1 MIQTEAQ
8 RQFYLGAAG
17 IRLWYAREPLPGA
30 APSPEFV
37 FPEPEEPRHPPVPG
51 DVPSPAASSSAGSV
65 PSPMTDQQGSQRIAN
80 LQALMADK
88 SAPETSETQAEL
100 RSTQPPRPKAVEP
113 DADVAAALPSR
124 GETAPLVSLSM
135 GVFSDDRYILVAQ
148 VSREASMR
156 LQETLARNILKSLGV
171 GSVGN
176 PEWVHWPVFNNRL
189 VPGNTLHDLKSV
201 MAQVMGDCNEKKV
214 VALGSLEVG
223 KGNNWLADVLQRAV
237 DVECEHTLAELAGD
251 PGLKR
256 VLWQQLKSLAAS

>member
-37 FPEPEEPRHPPVPG
+37 FPEQEEPRHPPVPG
-51 DVPSPAASSSAGSV
+51 DVSSPAASSVARAV
-65 PSPMTDQQGSQRIAN
+65 PSPATDQQGSRRIAS
-80 LQALMADK
+80 LQALMADN
-88 SAPETSETQAEL
+88 SAPEAGEKQKELRTTQAPL
-100 RSTQPPRPKAVEP
+100 PKAKEP
-113 DADVAAALPSR
+113 DADVAAVLPSR
-124 GETAPLVSLSM
+124 VEAAPLVSLSM
-135 GVFSDDRYILVAQ
+135 GVFSGDRYMLVAQ

-156 LQETLARNILKSLGV
+156 LQETLARNILKSLGD
-171 GSVGN
+171 GCVGN

-201 MAQVMGDCNEKKV
+201 MAQVMGDCSDKKV
-214 VALGSLEVG
+214 VTLGSLEAG
-223 KGNNWLADVLQRAV
+223 KGSSWLADVLQRAA
-237 DVECEHTLAELAGD
+237 DVECEYTLAELAGD

-256 VLWQQLKSLAAS
+256 VLWQQLKPLVAN